1 MTNKI
6 ICVFYDTQDHPDDRF
21 HPDRPRRQFTHELDT
36 RDALRRLVNG
46 CLNWSMQPTRFECA
60 PHQIHHK
67 VEYRDA
73 LRSSHAR
80 GIDRKW
86 ELVSFTGPQQMML
99 PVLKLAAYQSVLMD
113 NPTVVPDAPMPPLVL
128 ARILNIPF
136 DSPEF
141 DNVKEACS
149 VQRHKSVFKQTPV
162 DVRDMAAHF
171 ASLLIGDPEPV
182 VATTVDPAYKLAS

>member
-1 MTNKI
+1 
-6 ICVFYDTQDHPDDRF
+6 
-21 HPDRPRRQFTHELDT
+21 
-36 RDALRRLVNG
+36 
-46 CLNWSMQPTRFECA
+46 MQPTRFECA

-171 ASLLIGDPEPV
+171 ASLLIGDP
-182 VATTVDPAYKLAS
+182 